1 MQESLGMKTK
11 NIGIVVAVAKP
22 SAKTER
28 LPFSQ
33 HVVDANRAIVS
44 GPFWTYADA
53 EQGWRD
59 AGSNKSNRIVRTDQL

>member
-1 MQESLGMKTK
+1 MKTK
-11 NIGIVVAVAKP
+11 NIWIVVAVAKP
-22 SAKTER
+22 SSKTAR

-44 GPFWTYADA
+44 GPFWSYADA

-59 AGSNKSNRIVRTDQL
+59 AGSNKNNRIVRTDQL